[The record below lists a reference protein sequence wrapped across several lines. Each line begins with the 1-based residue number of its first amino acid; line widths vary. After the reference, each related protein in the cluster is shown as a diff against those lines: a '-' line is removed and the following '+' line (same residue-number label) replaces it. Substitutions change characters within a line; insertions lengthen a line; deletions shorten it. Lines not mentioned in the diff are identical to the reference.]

1 MRRIIPVIVLSLAFP
16 LGCGSA
22 PPPPD
27 APETPEAPE
36 SATSDMEAEPP
47 DAVEPAPETPEEA
60 PPPAKWSDMNME
72 QKKAH
77 MMKVVMPTM
86 GKVFKDFDEKKY
98 GEFSCVTCH
107 GPEAKDGKFEMP
119 SPALPKL
126 PAKGDFK
133 ALSKKHPKVMEFM
146 SKQVVPE
153 MAKTIDMEP
162 YNPETQTGFGC
173 YGCHQSK

>member
-1 MRRIIPVIVLSLAFP
+1 MRRIFPIIVLSLAFP

-22 PPPPD
+22 PPPPE
-27 APETPEAPE
+27 APEAPE
-36 SATSDMEAEPP
+36 STVSDMEPEPP
-47 DAVEPAPETPEEA
+47 EAVEPAETPEE
-60 PPPAKWSDMNME
+60 PPAPEKWSDMNME

-86 GKVFKDFDEKKY
+86 GKVFKDFNEKKY

-107 GPEAKDGKFEMP
+107 GPEAKDGKFDMP

-126 PAKGDFK
+126 PAKGDFA

-146 SKQVVPE
+146 GKQVVPE
-153 MAKTIDMEP
+153 MAKALDMEP
-162 YNPETQTGFGC
+162 YNVDTQTGFGC
-173 YGCHQSK
+173 YGCHQTK